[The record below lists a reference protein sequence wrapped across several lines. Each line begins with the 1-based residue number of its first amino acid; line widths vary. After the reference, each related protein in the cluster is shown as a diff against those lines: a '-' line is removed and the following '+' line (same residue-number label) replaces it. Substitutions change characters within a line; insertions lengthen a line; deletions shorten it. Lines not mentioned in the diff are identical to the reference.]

1 MRGARP
7 HVAGLIALALVLGAI
22 PGAGSAST
30 DARARPWVPG
40 EALVRFAAGAT
51 SGARAAALDG
61 IDGRVVRSYPAIGF
75 HRVTFDGAV
84 ERALDILRA
93 AEAVALAEPNVTGE
107 VALDAND
114 PCIGGCEGGSQ
125 WNLAAVNAPAGWD
138 LVPGRF
144 YTASEKMQTEPVTVA
159 VLDTKIEV
167 NRADWSNA
175 QPLPKNGPWDAAN
188 GGQLAMAHALDVV
201 PPARQG
207 GTATFHGTFTA
218 GILGASANNGSGMA
232 GLGYRA
238 QVVPITVIDGDGIAT
253 AADVAEGILHARA
266 IGARVINL
274 SFGLRQ
280 SSTAVQD
287 AIDLATHAGAL
298 VVAAAGNDGSDAPF
312 YPSWH
317 RNVMTVAAVDTAD
330 RPGLC
335 SNHNP
340 HVSVAA
346 PGMGILSIDTR
357 VGSGYSSQGCGTS
370 TAAPHVSAL
379 AALLF
384 AQDPARTP
392 AQVREI
398 IERTADDDRFRAGR
412 DDFTGRGRVN
422 YQRALWTGDAPVVD
436 RVIATVPRA
445 TGGSTTVSASATAS
459 SSRPITGAEYFID
472 RLGAEGTGGA
482 VSTVDGS
489 FGGTVEGLV
498 TEIQVPLSFP
508 SGVHRLFMRARDDQG
523 WGPASVGVLVVDR
536 NAPVIERFE
545 ASQLAVSSLGQA
557 VELAF
562 EARDDFS
569 MQLTSVFSVWSEVTG
584 EVVFTSEPSTMSR
597 FGSAVWEPAAGLVGP
612 YRIELTL
619 VDEGGNPA
627 RARVRT
633 IVL

>member
-1 MRGARP
+1 MRDRRRA
-7 HVAGLIALALVLGAI
+7 AGLVVLALALGSM
-22 PGAGSAST
+22 PGAGSASSG
-30 DARARPWVPG
+30 ASAPPWVPG
-40 EALVRFAAGAT
+40 EALVRFAAGARSET
-51 SGARAAALDG
+51 RAAALDR
-61 IDGRVVRSYPAIGF
+61 IDGRIIRSYPAIGF
-75 HRVTFDGAV
+75 HRVAFDGAV
-84 ERALDILRA
+84 ERALDILRDA
-93 AEAVALAEPNVTGE
+93 DAVALAEPNVIGE
-107 VALDAND
+107 IALDAND

-125 WNLAAVNAPAGWD
+125 WNLAAVNAFAGWE
-138 LVPGRF
+138 LVPARF
-144 YTASEKMQTEPVTVA
+144 YTASEKKQIEPVKVA
-159 VLDTKIEV
+159 VLDTKIDV
-167 NRADWSNA
+167 NQGDWINA
-175 QPLPKNGPWDAAN
+175 EPLPKNGPWDAAN
-188 GGQLAMAHALDVV
+188 GGQLAMADALDVV

-238 QVVPITVIDGDGIAT
+238 QLVPITVIDGDGIAT

-298 VVAAAGNDGSDAPF
+298 VVAAAGNEGSDAPF

-317 RNVMTVAAVDTAD
+317 RNVMTVSAVDTAD
-330 RPGLC
+330 RPAFC

-346 PGMGILSIDTR
+346 PGMGILSMDIR
-357 VGSGYSSQGCGTS
+357 VGSGYSSAGCGTS

-392 AQVREI
+392 AEVRER

-412 DDFTGRGRVN
+412 DDFAGHGRVN
-422 YQRALWTGDAPVVD
+422 FQRALWIGDEPLVD

-445 TGGSTTVSASATAS
+445 TGGSTSVSASATAAS
-459 SSRPITGAEYFID
+459 TRPITGAEYFID
-472 RLGAEGTGGA
+472 RLGPEGTGGA

-489 FGGTVEGLV
+489 FDGTVEGLT
-498 TEIQVPLSFP
+498 TEIAVPLSFP
-508 SGVHRLFMRARDDQG
+508 SGVHRLFMRARDDLG

-536 NAPVIERFE
+536 HAPVIERFE
-545 ASQLAVSSLGQA
+545 ASQVAISSLGQA

-569 MQLTSVFSVWSEVTG
+569 MQLTATFQVWSEVTG

-597 FGSAVWEPAAGLVGP
+597 FGSAVWEPAPGLIGP

-619 VDEGGNPA
+619 TDEGGNPA
-627 RARVRT
+627 RARART
-633 IVL
+633 VVV